1 MQQIL
6 KIWGKKS
13 KEVKQVLR
21 GPDKQRKYSCSIERS
36 KIYLKRWKERERES
50 KTDRQSMNS
59 PKPGPAAW
67 VLLTCV
73 QMFPP
78 NCPKNEA
85 VNGCV

>member
-6 KIWGKKS
+6 KTQGKKS

-21 GPDKQRKYSCSIERS
+21 GPDKQRKYSCSIERG
-36 KIYLKRWKERERES
+36 KIYLKRWKETES
-50 KTDRQSMNS
+50 KTDRQSTNS
-59 PKPGPAAW
+59 PKPGPAAG